1 MLATSTAP
9 RVLRTHLALR
19 PSLLSCSSFIPHTST
34 RSNSSRFTPTT
45 LSATTRQPQTA
56 LLHTTPPKMA
66 PADPYT
72 AKASEDASLDQKK
85 EELNKITKEAKF
97 SMLTSRSSDGQLH
110 SRAMSPAST
119 QGLVYSFI
127 ANRESG
133 KFDELSNDPNVNVSF
148 SDPSSSDWASV
159 AGTAKVNTNVEDIK
173 KLWSPMLKSW
183 FGAID
188 EKHNGEPGDDRIAII
203 EVIPTEV
210 SYILSGISTFCA
222 NLLTFYLLRTDPIR
236 KFSSRDLLDATFE
249 TLLIVFAPPYV
260 ETVAQDSHF
269 SRTIG

>member
-1 MLATSTAP
+1 
-9 RVLRTHLALR
+9 
-19 PSLLSCSSFIPHTST
+19 
-34 RSNSSRFTPTT
+34 
-45 LSATTRQPQTA
+45 
-56 LLHTTPPKMA
+56 MA

-85 EELNKITKEAKF
+85 EELGKITKEAKF
-97 SMLTSRSSDGQLH
+97 SMFTSRSSDGQLH

-203 EVIPTEV
+203 EVIPTEIRYWLKTRTSLGQLAEV
-210 SYILSGISTFCA
+210 AKGAITGETA
-222 NLLTFYLLRTDPIR
+222 APGALRTITASELELAR
-236 KFSSRDLLDATFE
+236 KTANKQ
-249 TLLIVFAPPYV
+249 I
-260 ETVAQDSHF
+260 
-269 SRTIG
+269 